1 MSSRKQTYFSESWLT
16 DQKVKDWVAKGS
28 SNTKA
33 KCNLCKK
40 TFKLSKNG
48 VGALT
53 SHAGGETHKKLMK
66 ADLEKNLSLLNML
79 SLKLSQLSSL
89 QRIVVVI
96 LQIKYL

>member
-16 DQKVKDWVAKGS
+16 DQKFKDWVAKRS
-28 SNTKA
+28 SNTEA

-40 TFKLSKNG
+40 HLNG

-66 ADLEKNLSLLNML
+66 ADLEKKIFLC
-79 SLKLSQLSSL
+79 
-89 QRIVVVI
+89 
-96 LQIKYL
+96 